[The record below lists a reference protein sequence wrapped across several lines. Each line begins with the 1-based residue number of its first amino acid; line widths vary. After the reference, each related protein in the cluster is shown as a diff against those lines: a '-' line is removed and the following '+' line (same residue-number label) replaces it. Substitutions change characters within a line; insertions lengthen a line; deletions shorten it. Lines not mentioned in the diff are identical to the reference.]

1 MASSSP
7 LQIATTSPLPAA
19 KVGAHYSVT
28 VAANGGSKYKWS
40 LVSSALPKGL
50 KLDKKTGMISGK
62 PKRSAVGTDSFEV
75 QVSSGLN
82 ATAAIFSI
90 SVM

>member
-1 MASSSP
+1 MT
-7 LQIATTSPLPAA
+7 LAA
-19 KVGAHYSVT
+19 I
-28 VAANGGSKYKWS
+28 GGISKYKWS
-40 LVSSALPKGL
+40 LISSELPQGL
-50 KLDKKTGMISGK
+50 KLNKKTGTISGK